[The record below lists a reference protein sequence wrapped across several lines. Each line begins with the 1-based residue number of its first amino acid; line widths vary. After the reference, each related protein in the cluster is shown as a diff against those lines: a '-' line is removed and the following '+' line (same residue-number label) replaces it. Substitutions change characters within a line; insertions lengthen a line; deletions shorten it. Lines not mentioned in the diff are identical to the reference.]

1 MEISVITINKFLL
14 YSTLKSILFVS
25 LQSSTPTSVKKARLS
40 NNVIQIS
47 KGEYQM
53 AILHFENLFGLND
66 DWLFSDPEQND
77 LI

>member
-1 MEISVITINKFLL
+1 M
-14 YSTLKSILFVS
+14 KSILFVS

-66 DWLFSDPEQND
+66 NWLFSDPEQND